1 MINLDEYSD
10 IGSHWVAFYVR
21 NNNVT
26 YFDSRTYSKRNYK
39 AFIDRSLSITTIIF
53 RRITLRKM
61 IIYF

>member
-26 YFDSRTYSKRNYK
+26 YFDSSGVELIPKE
-39 AFIDRSLSITTIIF
+39 IIKHLL
-53 RRITLRKM
+53 IVL
-61 IIYF
+61 YL